1 MYSLSFFFQHE
12 LYFFSLFVC
21 QGLRFARGLVLDAP
35 TLDIQ
40 GKKNKI
46 VAKKKNG
53 KEKLEGGKSSKGQI
67 GEKGERKG
75 LSPFFSLWFG
85 REKGFWTFSNY
96 FFSFWHKEKERIVA
110 A

>member
-1 MYSLSFFFQHE
+1 M
-12 LYFFSLFVC
+12 YFFSLFVC

-53 KEKLEGGKSSKGQI
+53 KEKLEGGKVAKGK
-67 GEKGERKG
+67 KGERKG
-75 LSPFFSLWFG
+75 LSLSFG
-85 REKGFWTFSNY
+85 SWLERGGGF
-96 FFSFWHKEKERIVA
+96 
-110 A
+110 